1 MDIITSTDPGVTPA
15 ETRIAR
21 QALTALHTH
30 YPGHQWG
37 TEMQGAHMIIRH
49 RALTGRYG
57 FRINMLITNDISK
70 AATIAGGEI
79 LERYRQPRGVQRQDR
94 FQDSQRNNLKVF
106 MPDD

>member
-1 MDIITSTDPGVTPA
+1 MDIITSTDPGVTPS
-15 ETRIAR
+15 ETHLAR
-21 QALTALHTH
+21 LALTALHTN

-49 RALTGRYG
+49 RALTGKYG
-57 FRINMLITNDISK
+57 FRIPLLTTSDIQS
-70 AATIAGGEI
+70 AAKHAGGEI

-94 FQDSQRNNLKVF
+94 FQDIQRSPTKVF